1 MATKADFTPE
11 EWSVVRDAPY
21 LTAMAMTVAGAS
33 GLVGTLKEAVAASSS
48 LVEGMRSD
56 SELVRSVCTRDEM
69 QAAQASVRSMT
80 ESMKGADL
88 ATVKSKVQSL
98 ATEKVHAAIGL
109 LSRKG
114 AGPDVAGYGVFVK
127 GIGQRVAEAASE
139 GGFLGFG
146 GERVSEGERQ
156 MLAALERA
164 LSPS

>member
-80 ESMKGADL
+80 EPMKGADL

-114 AGPDVAGYGVFVK
+114 AQDVAGYGIFVK